1 MEIYKEM
8 VVIPHSKKTQS
19 TKSLFIGVQF
29 RYKLGKDKVYSADLI
44 DSFLKNFD
52 TEMVTKM
59 VE

>member
-1 MEIYKEM
+1 M